1 MEVDVNELDSEELGR
16 RLIPKPETASKISS
30 NGKLDVAS
38 SRDDAAIDDSGCETT
53 SNLTLEIRKKN
64 SMKLILYSRKLEVF
78 NWRRVF

>member
-16 RLIPKPETASKISS
+16 RLIPKPEMASKINS

-53 SNLTLEIRKKN
+53 SNLTLEIRKEKFHETHFITPKTW
-64 SMKLILYSRKLEVF
+64 SL
-78 NWRRVF
+78 

>member
-16 RLIPKPETASKISS
+16 RLIPKPEMASKITS

-53 SNLTLEIRKKN
+53 SNLTLEIRKGKIKFHYEN
-64 SMKLILYSRKLEVF
+64 HSIPWKTAAF
-78 NWRRVF
+78 